1 MKPEEFNKL
10 FEGITNDN
18 FYEKVLDIK
27 DTLAKENVVL
37 ETSFDTIKQK
47 EQEINM
53 LRDTNQKL
61 FLRVSQNV
69 NEDIATHTVQEDLT
83 LDNLIAKFN

>member
-18 FYEKVLDIK
+18 FYERVLDIK

-61 FLRVSQNV
+61 FLRVSAPV
-69 NEDIATHTVQEDLT
+69 NEDIATPTEQEYLT
-83 LDNLIAKFN
+83 LDNLIAKL